1 MSLDV
6 KMLLGKP
13 GVKKRSRFCLCG
25 IFRAGPAAGVSWF
38 HKRSGLIFFREGGG
52 IYKYTSYLSVRALK
66 CAGSTSRHCFGFSVY
81 PEGETWISK
90 TIYKPLDYNEQVP
103 PKLIPSI
110 EVFHPK
116 YVQE

>member
-1 MSLDV
+1 MASSELDP
-6 KMLLGKP
+6 LLGYP
-13 GVKKRSRFCLCG
+13 GFTKGQVL
-25 IFRAGPAAGVSWF
+25 
-38 HKRSGLIFFREGGG
+38 FFLERGGG